1 MATAL
6 VPEPTSV
13 TVVDGCVVL
22 DHFYELD
29 DAVVDVVGQEHDPAA
44 AVHRCLQIGARAIV
58 SAHTALEAGVVER
71 AFSELN
77 DSLATRLDEALGHMD
92 GIAGALVDDQH
103 GALPALLRHL
113 QQELASQL
121 GALFDPGSK
130 TSALSRLEEVF
141 ARSSG
146 THSRAMG
153 ALLDPDD
160 PMSPLGRWKAEVL
173 ATVRDNS
180 AAVVR
185 QVQELST
192 AVAVERARAEVFAI
206 TTAKGFSFEEV
217 VHGALDR
224 LSAHHGD
231 LAEPVGRSSGAA
243 ARRTGDE
250 LVTINPDDTGGARA
264 AIVVEVKNRRL
275 TRRSLL
281 NELDRAMENREAQA
295 AVAVVAQ
302 IDQAPGGLPLQLFA
316 NKAIV
321 ALDDHLLA
329 DRALELAYVWA
340 RSVAR
345 RSLAH
350 RPDEIDM
357 EEIHARLADAC
368 GALGRVSNVRR
379 HLSAARKGI
388 EGGQVEVDCL
398 VAELDSA
405 LRRLR
410 GAIEGV
416 AAGDGS
422 PLDGR

>member
-1 MATAL
+1 MVTAL
-6 VPEPTSV
+6 VPEATSV

-22 DHFYELD
+22 DRFYETD
-29 DAVVDVVGQEHDPAA
+29 DAVVDVVGLDLDPAA
-44 AVHRCLQIGARAIV
+44 AVHRCLQIGARATI
-58 SAHTALEAGVVER
+58 STHTALDVGVVER

-77 DSLATRLDEALGHMD
+77 DSLAARLADALGHMD
-92 GIAGALVDDQH
+92 RIAPALVDDQH
-103 GALPALLRHL
+103 GAIPVLLRGL
-113 QQELASQL
+113 QEEIATQL
-121 GALFDPGSK
+121 GALFDPRSK

-141 ARSSG
+141 SQSSG
-146 THSRAMG
+146 THGRALG

-173 ATVRDNS
+173 AAVRDSS

-185 QVQELST
+185 QVQDLST

-231 LAEPVGRSSGAA
+231 LAEPVGRSLGAA
-243 ARRTGDE
+243 GQRTGDE
-250 LVTINPDDTGGARA
+250 LVTVNPDDTGGARA
-264 AIVVEVKNRRL
+264 AIVVEVKNRKL
-275 TRRSLL
+275 TRRNLL
-281 NELDRAMENREAQA
+281 SELDRAMANRDAQA
-295 AVAVVAQ
+295 AVAVVAE

-345 RSLAH
+345 RAVDH
-350 RPDEIDM
+350 RPDDMDM

-368 GALGRVSNVRR
+368 GVLGRASSVRR

-388 EGGQVEVDCL
+388 EGGQAEVDCL
-398 VAELDSA
+398 VEELDSA

-416 AAGDGS
+416 AARRAV
-422 PLDGR
+422 PAAP